1 MPVQITINGESAT
14 QAIEEF
20 AILSA
25 AFVGQAVLEATSTA
39 STASTEEP
47 KKQTRKPTP
56 KKKEDSEEK
65 KVEVESEDEESA
77 GGETQEGADPK
88 HTLVDL
94 RALAK
99 EKSTADA
106 STKPKIKEILSEF
119 GYANMSAVEDK
130 DVDAIYAKLEAL

>member
-39 STASTEEP
+39 STDEP
-47 KKQTRKPTP
+47 KKPSRKQAP
-56 KKKEDSEEK
+56 KKKEEPEEK
-65 KVEVESEDEESA
+65 KVDVESKDDDS
-77 GGETQEGADPK
+77 GGNDETQEGADPK
-88 HTLVDL
+88 HTLVEL
-94 RALAK
+94 RAFAK
-99 EKSTADA
+99 DLSAVDA
-106 STKPKIKEILSEF
+106 STKPKIKKILTEF

>member
-1 MPVQITINGESAT
+1 MPVQITINGESAA

-20 AILSA
+20 ATLSA
-25 AFVGQAVLEATSTA
+25 AFVGQVAA
-39 STASTEEP
+39 SVEKP
-47 KKQTRKPTP
+47 KKQPGKPTS

-65 KVEVESEDEESA
+65 VADVESMLKDDDDDAASDEA
-77 GGETQEGADPK
+77 QEGVDPK

-99 EKSTADA
+99 DLSAVDA
-106 STKPKIKEILSEF
+106 SIKPKIKQILTEF

>member
-25 AFVGQAVLEATSTA
+25 AFVGQAVLEATS
-39 STASTEEP
+39 STEEP
-47 KKQTRKPTP
+47 KKQSRKPTP
-56 KKKEDSEEK
+56 KKKEEPEEK
-65 KVEVESEDEESA
+65 KVDVESEDDDSSVND
-77 GGETQEGADPK
+77 ETQEGAAPK
-88 HTLVDL
+88 HTLVEL
-94 RALAK
+94 RAFAK
-99 EKSTADA
+99 DLSAVDA
-106 STKPKIKEILSEF
+106 STKPKIKKILTEF